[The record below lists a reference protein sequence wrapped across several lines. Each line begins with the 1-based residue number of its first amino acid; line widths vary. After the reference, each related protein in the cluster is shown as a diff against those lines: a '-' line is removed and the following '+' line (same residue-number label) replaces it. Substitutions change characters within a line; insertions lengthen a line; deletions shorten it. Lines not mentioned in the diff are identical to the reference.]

1 MDVTTHT
8 FQHSPLPVRAFAGLK
23 GAPSRSG
30 RPAVSPSRRYCVSDV
45 VEIFKKTPC
54 AADLKPAGRDVA
66 KDMLEL
72 DSMSMRYAIESK
84 ISGERPAARRTDWQ
98 LCATSHMPKVIWKIA
113 RQNEAVTFAAVGSGR
128 AHEKQ
133 RYADF

>member
-8 FQHSPLPVRAFAGLK
+8 FQHSPLPVRMIAGSE
-23 GAPSRSG
+23 GAPSRLG
-30 RPAVSPSRRYCVSDV
+30 RPAVSPSRRYCVSY

-84 ISGERPAARRTDWQ
+84 ISGERPAARRTGWQ

-113 RQNEAVTFAAVGSGR
+113 RQDEAVTFAAVGSGR